1 MNEQRYLIF
10 RIGGEEYALALAG
23 AAELMELPTVYPL
36 PKAPAY
42 YLGVVNVH
50 NRPVPVLDLALM
62 RGSAPSGGRR
72 DILAI
77 GGKDVNLA
85 LLVDGSIDIASG
97 DFPVEP
103 ATDGDCAAEKQ
114 LMLDAEAIKLIEPE
128 SLLDKLE
135 KEMNNFS

>member
-10 RIGGEEYALALAG
+10 GIGGEKYALAFG
-23 AAELMELPTVYPL
+23 CTAEIMELPTVYPL
-36 PKAPAY
+36 PKAPVY
-42 YLGVVNVH
+42 YLGIVNVH

-72 DILAI
+72 EILVI

-85 LLVDGSIDIASG
+85 LLADGAIDIASG

-103 ATDGDCAAEKQ
+103 VTDSDCTAEKQ
-114 LMLDAEAIKLIEPE
+114 LMLDTAAIKLIEPE

-135 KEMNNFS
+135 KDMNNF